1 MMNVLQVYLNLDMT
15 KNVQYIVER
24 MNLKLKIVDKMFKKI
39 DDMIV
44 LFSN

>member
-1 MMNVLQVYLNLDMT
+1 MNVLQVYLNLDMT

>member
-24 MNLKLKIVDKMFKKI
+24 MSLKLKIVDKMFTKI
-39 DDMIV
+39 EDMI
-44 LFSN
+44 LIYSN

>member
-24 MNLKLKIVDKMFKKI
+24 MNLKLKIVDKMFTKI
-39 DDMIV
+39 
-44 LFSN
+44 